1 MTTIQPDSE
10 DIRKAVKWI
19 IEERQ
24 HGNKRPLEK
33 LLEEASRI
41 FDLSPLET
49 EFLQRF
55 VRDEKL

>member
-19 IEERQ
+19 TEERK
-24 HGNKRPLEK
+24 HDSARPLAK

-55 VRDEKL
+55 VKDEKI

>member
-10 DIRKAVKWI
+10 EIRRAVKWI
-19 IEERQ
+19 TEERK
-24 HGNKRPLEK
+24 HGDTLSLEK
-33 LLEEASRI
+33 LLEEASRK

-55 VRDEKL
+55 VKNEKI

>member
-1 MTTIQPDSE
+1 MTTVKPDSE

-19 IEERQ
+19 TDERK
-24 HGNKRPLEK
+24 HGSARSLSK

-55 VRDEKL
+55 VRDEKI

>member
-10 DIRKAVKWI
+10 DIRKAVKWV
-19 IEERQ
+19 IEERK
-24 HGNKRPLEK
+24 HDMSRSMEK
-33 LLEEASRI
+33 LLEEASRK

-55 VRDEKL
+55 VRDEKI